1 MKIEITNIRAMKK
14 LTLTEEVAN
23 PSMMT
28 STLEETIGNQEMA
41 EFVINQAE
49 CATSLEGQGMTLA
62 VYEINQEDQETTLGG
77 YETNLED

>member
-41 EFVINQAE
+41 EFVINQ
-49 CATSLEGQGMTLA
+49 
-62 VYEINQEDQETTLGG
+62 EDQETTQEG